1 MRIWKLLQKE
11 NIFLKIGLLD
21 KEAILHYI
29 ADVCKQNN
37 FVTDSGLIYNGLET
51 REQTMSTGIGNGI
64 ALPHTTSA
72 DTNKPYVI
80 LIHLANPVDF
90 DAIDNKPV
98 DIILAMI
105 IPESETN
112 LHLQILARVSRLC
125 MKPEFLDSIRKAN
138 KVDELQEIIKAT
150 EEKLIL

>member
-11 NIFLKIGLLD
+11 NIFLKVQLLD

-29 ADVCKQNN
+29 ADVCIQNN
-37 FVTDSGLIYNGLET
+37 FIKDPGKIFNGLET

-64 ALPHTTSA
+64 ALPHTTCSDA
-72 DTNKPYVI
+72 KHPHVI
-80 LIHLANPVDF
+80 LIHLEKPVNF

-98 DIILAMI
+98 DIVLAMI
-105 IPESETN
+105 IPENETN

-125 MKPEFLDSIRKAN
+125 MKPEFLMSIRKSKN
-138 KVDELQEIIKAT
+138 PQELQEKIKSI
-150 EEKLIL
+150 EEELMI

>member
-11 NIFLKIGLLD
+11 NIFLKAQLLD

-29 ADVCKQNN
+29 ADVCKQNK
-37 FVTDSGLIYNGLET
+37 FVSDPGKIFNGLET

-64 ALPHTTSA
+64 ALPHTTCT
-72 DTNKPYVI
+72 DTLKPYVI
-80 LIHLANPVDF
+80 LIHLAKPINF

-125 MKPEFLDSIRKAN
+125 MKPSFLEAIRKTETSE
-138 KVDELQEIIKAT
+138 ELQGKIKAIEEEII
-150 EEKLIL
+150 I